1 MPSSEHPD
9 ALKLA
14 KFWMEAGQAN
24 WFGGG
29 SAFDEECAGF
39 TALYEQARSGACDEW
54 QATAVG
60 SFALIVL
67 LDQLPRNIYRGLAVQ
82 YATDD
87 AALAA
92 ANAAVAAGHDQ
103 AFPMPYKNFVYLP
116 YQHAEDFSAQERGLD
131 LYRQA
136 GDQDA
141 YYWALLHADVIR
153 RFGRFPHRNALLGRE
168 TTAEEA
174 HYLATGGFGA

>member
-1 MPSSEHPD
+1 MLSTEHPD

-14 KFWMEAGQAN
+14 KFWMEAGFAK

-29 SAFDEECAGF
+29 DAFDAECAAF
-39 TALYEQARSGACDEW
+39 TPHYEIAKAGGCDDW
-54 QATAVG
+54 QATALG

-67 LDQLPRNIYRGLAVQ
+67 LDQIPRNTLRGSAAQYAADDKALAV
-82 YATDD
+82 AD
-87 AALAA
+87 
-92 ANAAVAAGHDQ
+92 AAVAAGHDQ

-116 YQHAEDFSAQERGLD
+116 YQHAEDLAVQERGLD

-136 GDQDA
+136 GDKEA

-153 RFGRFPHRNALLGRE
+153 RFGRFPHRNAMLGRD
-168 TTAEEA
+168 TTAAEQQ
-174 HYLATGGFGA
+174 YLDTGGFKA